1 MPYLRMPPTID
12 DAYNANTKAQYEAL
26 GRFVEAFEAMV
37 NETRSASISILS
49 RASAHANLLDVVFHH
64 SALSA
69 KPLFEIMR
77 ALVADFLKQPSLKV
91 AIKDRDTFFGV
102 MADIATEYSH
112 LANTRN
118 SLLHG
123 TWYVG
128 FISYDNPNADNFI
141 LNKYKPT
148 KGGLSKEES
157 LPTDAFELLALTDR
171 CRKTRNWIAFVQ
183 SCLPLSYQHDIIA
196 ETFQFM
202 NGRWHLTFK
211 DTTSETLP

>member
-1 MPYLRMPPTID
+1 MPYLRMPPTGY

-49 RASAHANLLDVVFHH
+49 HASTHANLLDIVFHH

-77 ALVADFLKQPSLKV
+77 ALVAEFLKQPGLNV
-91 AIKDRDTFFGV
+91 AIKDRDTFLGV
-102 MADIATEYSH
+102 MSDIATEYFH
-112 LANTRN
+112 LAQTRN
-118 SLLHG
+118 NLLHG

-128 FISYDNPNADNFI
+128 FITYDAPNADTFI

-148 KGGLSKEES
+148 KTGLSKEEG
-157 LPTDAFELLALTDR
+157 LPTDAFELLELADR
-171 CRKTRNWIAFVQ
+171 CRKARNWIGFVQ
-183 SCLPLSYQHDIIA
+183 SCLPLSNQHDIIA
-196 ETFQFM
+196 ETFQSM

-211 DTTSETLP
+211 GTTPETLP